1 MSAPVTVITG
11 GGTGV
16 GAALAR
22 LLTERGHKVVI
33 AGRRKDPLDAVAADT
48 GATVVVGDLSN
59 EKGAKALI
67 DAAVAAHG
75 KISQALFDEAR
86 HFVHSEMWG
95 NGVGVVC
102 VPLQEAVFET

>member
-1 MSAPVTVITG
+1 MSALVTVITG

-33 AGRRKDPLDAVAADT
+33 AGRRKDPLEAVAAET

-59 EKGAKALI
+59 EKGAKALM
-67 DAAVAAHG
+67 AVT
-75 KISQALFDEAR
+75 S
-86 HFVHSEMWG
+86 V
-95 NGVGVVC
+95 
-102 VPLQEAVFET
+102 